1 MDAEACISTK
11 WEMTKV
17 YEVDKKSG
25 NRLRFPL
32 CYVKESRTEDMNK
45 LRVTGFECFA
55 VFVIRCAMHAPK
67 GAARH
72 WQRELVSELKILM
85 SLPIEQVRLNSFSVQ
100 QR

>member
-1 MDAEACISTK
+1 MLKHESQIIEKTGKCTGEI
-11 WEMTKV
+11 
-17 YEVDKKSG
+17 KKSG

-72 WQRELVSELKILM
+72 
-85 SLPIEQVRLNSFSVQ
+85 
-100 QR
+100 

>member
-1 MDAEACISTK
+1 MK
-11 WEMTKV
+11 NV
-17 YEVDKKSG
+17 YRGDKKSG

-72 WQRELVSELKILM
+72 LQRELVSELKILM

>member
-1 MDAEACISTK
+1 MDEEACISTK
-11 WEMTKV
+11 WEMKKV
-17 YEVDKKSG
+17 YRGDKKSG

-32 CYVKESRTEDMNK
+32 WYIKESRTEDMNK

-67 GAARH
+67 GAACH